1 MRLTVLA
8 FLQPLAQPSLANL
21 KAAFV
26 VDCRMVRGDPRR
38 FRLRALQCRQRA
50 GTAIGPKDKASWHE
64 LERVWLELAVRV
76 EADEKL
82 GRHQSPSKP
91 H

>member
-1 MRLTVLA
+1 MKQSDVHRY
-8 FLQPLAQPSLANL
+8 
-21 KAAFV
+21 
-26 VDCRMVRGDPRR
+26 
-38 FRLRALQCRQRA
+38 RLRAVECGQRA
-50 GTAIGPKDKASWHE
+50 VTSPNDNERARWHE

-82 GRHQSPSKP
+82 GLHQAPSKS

>member
-1 MRLTVLA
+1 MVE
-8 FLQPLAQPSLANL
+8 
-21 KAAFV
+21 
-26 VDCRMVRGDPRR
+26 CRMVRGDAQR

-50 GTAIGPKDKASWHE
+50 GTAIGPKDEASWHE

-76 EADEKL
+76 EAEQKL
-82 GRHQSPSKP
+82 GRHQAPSKP